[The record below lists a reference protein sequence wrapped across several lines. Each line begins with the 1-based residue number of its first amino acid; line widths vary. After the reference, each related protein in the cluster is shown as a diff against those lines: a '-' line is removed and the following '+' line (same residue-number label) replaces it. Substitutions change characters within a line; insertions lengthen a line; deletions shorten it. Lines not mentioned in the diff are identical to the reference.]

1 MTQTFQTLQIHPIV
15 VIIIGIRITIISVPT
30 TTATI
35 VAISSSPISLAI
47 IISSNHASN
56 LLHNLVYLL
65 LIEPSLSILS
75 LQHEQSTM
83 MQTITIGIVV
93 AITSTRWI
101 SFRLGAGAG
110 NRMSVCVS
118 WMCCCMACCISL
130 QAVGRKLD
138 SRSLRCRNAA
148 YCGR

>member
-30 TTATI
+30 TIATIATI

-93 AITSTRWI
+93 AITSTR
-101 SFRLGAGAG
+101 
-110 NRMSVCVS
+110 
-118 WMCCCMACCISL
+118 
-130 QAVGRKLD
+130 
-138 SRSLRCRNAA
+138 
-148 YCGR
+148 

>member
-93 AITSTRWI
+93 AITSTR
-101 SFRLGAGAG
+101 
-110 NRMSVCVS
+110 
-118 WMCCCMACCISL
+118 
-130 QAVGRKLD
+130 
-138 SRSLRCRNAA
+138 
-148 YCGR
+148 

>member
-35 VAISSSPISLAI
+35 VAISSSPISLAIVIII

-93 AITSTRWI
+93 AITSTR
-101 SFRLGAGAG
+101 
-110 NRMSVCVS
+110 
-118 WMCCCMACCISL
+118 
-130 QAVGRKLD
+130 
-138 SRSLRCRNAA
+138 
-148 YCGR
+148 